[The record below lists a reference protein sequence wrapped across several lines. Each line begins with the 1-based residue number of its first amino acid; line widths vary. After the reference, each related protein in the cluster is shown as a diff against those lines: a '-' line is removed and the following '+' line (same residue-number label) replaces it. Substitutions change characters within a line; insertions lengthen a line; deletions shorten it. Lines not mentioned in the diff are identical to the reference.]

1 MRIRAKQ
8 NPVPTAQK
16 NTPCCCLPPRGLLN
30 AQMIEM
36 GIDGDI
42 ARGAAQ
48 GANDMESALATALAI
63 ATATVTP
70 ADGGG

>member
-1 MRIRAKQ
+1 
-8 NPVPTAQK
+8 
-16 NTPCCCLPPRGLLN
+16 
-30 AQMIEM
+30 MIEM